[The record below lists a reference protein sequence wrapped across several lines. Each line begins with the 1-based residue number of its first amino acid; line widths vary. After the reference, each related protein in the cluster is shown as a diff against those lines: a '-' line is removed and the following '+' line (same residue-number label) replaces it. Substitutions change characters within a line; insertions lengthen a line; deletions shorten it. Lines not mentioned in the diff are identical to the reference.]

1 MDEQYPGKFVTEA
14 TVSFLDGRTEIHFV
28 ENSLGTPDNPMKEDA
43 HDAKFME
50 LTSPVLGELR
60 ARALLAALH
69 ELPSSL
75 PLAEL
80 TAMGV
85 AREEA

>member
-1 MDEQYPGKFVTEA
+1 VTEA
-14 TVSFLDGRTEIHFV
+14 TVTLLDGRTEIHFV

-60 ARALLAALH
+60 ARALLAVLH
-69 ELPSSL
+69 ELPPGL
-75 PLAEL
+75 PLAAL
-80 TAMGV
+80 TAMSV
-85 AREEA
+85 VSEEA